1 MADKISSEELA
12 HQLDEAVGM
21 VLNEFLVNAPPGVK
35 DARLAVQLAFLFT
48 GMRSIIMDRGCFE
61 TARILDQGFEKMT
74 GRELDGA
81 IWGQDSVQK
90 LH

>member
-1 MADKISSEELA
+1 MVLTTDELA

-21 VLNEFLVNAPPGVK
+21 VLNEFLMNAPAGIK

-48 GMRSIIMDRGCFE
+48 GMRSIIMDRGHFE

-81 IWGQDSVQK
+81 IWGRDTVQDQ

>member
-1 MADKISSEELA
+1 VKTTDDLA
-12 HQLDEAVGM
+12 EALDQAVGL
-21 VLNEFLVNAPPGVK
+21 VLNEFLANAPSQK

-48 GMRSIIMDRGCFE
+48 GMRSIIMDRGHFE
-61 TARILDQGFEKMT
+61 TASILGEGFEKMT

-81 IWGQDSVQK
+81 IWGRDTVLGQ